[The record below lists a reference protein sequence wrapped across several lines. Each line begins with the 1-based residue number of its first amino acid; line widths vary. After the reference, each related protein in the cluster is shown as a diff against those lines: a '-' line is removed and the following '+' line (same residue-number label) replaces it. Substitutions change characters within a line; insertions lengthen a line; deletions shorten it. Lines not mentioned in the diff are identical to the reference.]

1 MLPPR
6 ESWTLLGVHQASFD
20 ALVTRA
26 HRLLDGRER
35 VLLGICG
42 APGAGK
48 STFAGR
54 LAEGLGTEA
63 VVVPMDGFHLHDDEL
78 RRLGR
83 LDRKGA
89 PDTFDVHG
97 YRALLRRLRTEDEVV
112 YAPAFDRDRE
122 LSLAGAIPVLP
133 GHRSILTEG
142 NYLLL
147 DAPGWREVREELDA
161 CWYLTGDQDE
171 RRRRLVDRHVLH
183 GRSREDADAWVA
195 RSDEANARLV
205 ETSRSRADL
214 VVELDH
220 LAGA

>member
-1 MLPPR
+1 VPR
-6 ESWTLLGVHQASFD
+6 PRQSWTLLGVHQASFD

-26 HRLLDGRER
+26 RRLLDGRAR

-54 LAEGLGTEA
+54 LVEALGAEA

-97 YRALLRRLRTEDEVV
+97 YRALLHRLRSEDAVV

-133 GHRSILTEG
+133 DHRWIVTEG

-147 DAPGWREVREELDA
+147 DAPGWRQVREELDE
-161 CWYLTGDQDE
+161 CWFVGGDDE
-171 RRRRLVDRHVLH
+171 VRVSRLVARHVRH
-183 GRSREDADAWVA
+183 GRSPEAAQTWVEET
-195 RSDEANARLV
+195 DEPNARLV
-205 ETSRSRADL
+205 LGCRDRADL
-214 VVELDH
+214 VVDLDH
-220 LAGA
+220 LAGG